1 MSWLGSSRLCQRRV
15 TRKVPAPRKRIVQV
29 DAEEEQVDWAPR
41 IEEPSSIASLRV
53 SLDRIKSRPG
63 IIGYIVRGPA
73 SASVDVKDPSKIIDY
88 AALSAEAMETS
99 DSLSESFD
107 LGKMCSIVLE
117 GKNAKILLFKKGEQE
132 LTVFMEKSVDHNAV
146 YKELC

>member
-1 MSWLGSSRLCQRRV
+1 V
-15 TRKVPAPRKRIVQV
+15 TKKVPAPRKKVVQV
-29 DAEEEQVDWAPR
+29 DVEEEQVDWAPR

-63 IIGYIVRGPA
+63 IIGYIVRGPT

-107 LGKMCSIVLE
+107 LGKVCSIVLE

-146 YKELC
+146 CKELS

>member
-1 MSWLGSSRLCQRRV
+1 
-15 TRKVPAPRKRIVQV
+15 VPPPRKKVVQV
-29 DAEEEQVDWAPR
+29 DAEEEEQVDWAPR
-41 IEEPSSIASLRV
+41 IEEPTSIASLRI

-63 IIGYIVRGPA
+63 IIGYIVRGPT

-88 AALSAEAMETS
+88 AALSAEAMESS

-117 GKNAKILLFKKGEQE
+117 GKNAKILLLKKGEQE
-132 LTVFMEKSVDHNAV
+132 LTVFMEKSVDHNAI